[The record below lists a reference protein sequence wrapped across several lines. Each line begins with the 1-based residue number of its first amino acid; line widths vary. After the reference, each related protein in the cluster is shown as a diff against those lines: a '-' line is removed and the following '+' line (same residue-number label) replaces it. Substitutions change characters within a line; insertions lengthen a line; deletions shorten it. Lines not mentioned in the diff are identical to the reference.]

1 MTKQQIIEQ
10 ITELTGIPRSE
21 VRKSIEGLLEVLT
34 QAFTNGQSVYLRGFG
49 TFNVVQRVKEQ
60 DKITQAM
67 VQISKTDA
75 KLLIKYLSDAAA
87 YYRHHGT
94 SAKEHNRARLLNNMA
109 IKIRRK
115 NEL

>member
-49 TFNVVQRVKEQ
+49 TFNVVQSKPRKARIISTGEQ
-60 DKITQAM
+60 C
-67 VQISKTDA
+67 VVP
-75 KLLIKYLSDAAA
+75 
-87 YYRHHGT
+87 
-94 SAKEHNRARLLNNMA
+94 ARNHL
-109 IKIRRK
+109 KFK
-115 NEL
+115 PCNELKNRIK